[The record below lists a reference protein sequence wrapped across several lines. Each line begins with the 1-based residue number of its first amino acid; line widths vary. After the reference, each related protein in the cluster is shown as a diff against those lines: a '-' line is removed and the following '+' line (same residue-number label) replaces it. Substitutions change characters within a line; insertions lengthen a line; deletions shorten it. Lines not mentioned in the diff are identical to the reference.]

1 MLQLT
6 SVWVSP
12 PSLVRQQ
19 QTKWWTH
26 SPISLVW
33 HFWDGLEQPRQAL
46 VVGGHVDGFPRHGG
60 GVEPLTVHILL
71 VQPGKSQVVAVT
83 EVRENVFFQHCWQKR
98 NPPPKT
104 TNFMPTTFVLCV
116 NMTTAMYQLLL
127 CVVVVFWGEGQ
138 ENASCMAKL
147 AQLLHISF
155 IFFPFDN

>member
-19 QTKWWTH
+19 QTKRWTH

-104 TNFMPTTFVLCV
+104 KPPISCLQPLYFAWTWPQPCTSCCCM
-116 NMTTAMYQLLL
+116 LLL
-127 CVVVVFWGEGQ
+127 
-138 ENASCMAKL
+138 
-147 AQLLHISF
+147 
-155 IFFPFDN
+155 FFGGRDKKMQVAWLN